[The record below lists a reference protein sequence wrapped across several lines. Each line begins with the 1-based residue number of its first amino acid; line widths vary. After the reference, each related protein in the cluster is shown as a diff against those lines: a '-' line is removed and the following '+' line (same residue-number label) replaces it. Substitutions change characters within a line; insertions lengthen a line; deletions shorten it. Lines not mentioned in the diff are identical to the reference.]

1 MSGLKDKIDLRTL
14 PRHVAIIMDGNGR
27 WAKSK
32 GSQRVFGHR
41 HALKAV
47 RDVLEGSVELGLE
60 HITLFTFSTENWKRP
75 KAEVIALMQLLIA
88 TIKDET
94 KTLLENNI
102 RLEAIGDLDALPSRA
117 QRQLEKTREATRKNT
132 GTVLTLALSYG
143 GRWDILNAVR
153 KIAEDVKAGRLSPDD
168 ISEVKF
174 RSALSTHFL
183 PDPELMI
190 RTSGEFRISNF
201 LLWELAY
208 TELYI
213 TSKLWPDF
221 RREDLFAAIVDYQN
235 RERRFGKISEQLNP
249 QTS

>member
-1 MSGLKDKIDLRTL
+1 MSGLKEKIDPQAL

-32 GSQRVFGHR
+32 GNHRVFGHR
-41 HALKAV
+41 NALKAV

-60 HITLFTFSTENWKRP
+60 YVTLFTFSTENWKRP
-75 KAEVIALMQLLIA
+75 KAEVLALMQLLIS

-94 KTLLENNI
+94 KTLLENDI
-102 RLEAIGDLDALPSRA
+102 RLEAIGDLAALPARA
-117 QRQLEKTREATRKNT
+117 QKQLAQTREATRGNK
-132 GTVLTLALSYG
+132 GVMLTLALSYG
-143 GRWDILNAVR
+143 GRWDIINAVQ
-153 KIAEDVKAGRLSPDD
+153 KIAAEVKAGNLEPED
-168 ISEVKF
+168 ISEERF
-174 RSALSTHFL
+174 RSCLSTHFL

-208 TELYI
+208 AELYI
-213 TSKLWPDF
+213 TPKLWPDF
-221 RREDLFAAIVDYQN
+221 RREDLFAAIVDYQS

-249 QTS
+249 QTT